1 MTKPFKFYVK
11 PYMQSTITE
20 ITEDLLPQQ
29 TGLATT
35 AQTKSLDTQ
44 IDKKKRMNYIKFDG
58 TSTLP
63 YSPTYGATNVQM
75 YGITIQDSYYFDPIL
90 FGYFF
95 TANGIDVSNKLTIA
109 KASPPI
115 NVSWNGFS
123 LYTTPIIS
131 GMGHFELTFYTKF
144 KQLKNK

>member
-1 MTKPFKFYVK
+1 
-11 PYMQSTITE
+11 MQSTITE

-29 TGLATT
+29 TGLVTT

-44 IDKKKRMNYIKFDG
+44 IVKKKRMNYIKFDG

-95 TANGIDVSNKLTIA
+95 TANGIEVSDKLTIGQPHRPTDVY
-109 KASPPI
+109 ASAWDFYGLHA
-115 NVSWNGFS
+115 S
-123 LYTTPIIS
+123 PIIS
-131 GMGHFELTFYTKF
+131 GMGHFEITFYTKF